1 MSDMQNTNIAKLELR
16 ALIALEA
23 LLRDRSVNKAAQR
36 VGLSQ
41 PAMSHMLARLRK
53 TFGDQLVVR
62 GRTGLVLTEYGE
74 RLLLHLEELAPR
86 IEALGK
92 AERFDPQASA
102 ATFRCACTDHASV
115 VLMPPLLQSFSA
127 AAPGAILKVLS
138 VASRHLDLAQLEA
151 TRFDLVVGWFDAL
164 PADWHVKKLFDER
177 LVCIASAKNEAIRD
191 TLDLETFLRLKHVVL
206 APDER
211 ELQNMADM
219 TLASRGLKRNVGAF
233 VSNFSA
239 TPFVVAASQL
249 IALIPSTLAAR
260 FSHLPGIKLHEPPIE
275 FPSYPVSMAWHP
287 RVHAEPGHRWL
298 RQLIIDAVHSV
309 VGPH

>member
-1 MSDMQNTNIAKLELR
+1 MSTMQNLNIAKLELR
-16 ALIALEA
+16 ALLALEG
-23 LLRDRSVNKAAQR
+23 LLRERSVSKAAQR

-53 TFGDQLVVR
+53 TFDDQLLVR
-62 GRTGLVLTEYGE
+62 GRNGFVLTEYGE
-74 RLLLHLEELAPR
+74 RLLHHVSELAPQ

-92 AERFDPQASA
+92 ADRFDPAASH
-102 ATFRCACTDHASV
+102 ATFRLACTDHASV
-115 VLMPPLLQSFSA
+115 VLSSPLLQAFSA
-127 AAPGAILKVLS
+127 AAPAAIVKILS
-138 VASRHLDLAQLEA
+138 VPSRHLDLPQLEA

-164 PADWHVKKLFDER
+164 PADWHVKKLFDEQ
-177 LVCIASAKNEAIRD
+177 LVVIASASNSAIGA
-191 TLDLETFLRLKHVVL
+191 TLDLGTFLSLKHVVL

-239 TPFVVAASQL
+239 TPFVVADSQL
-249 IALIPSTLAAR
+249 IAMIPSTLATR
-260 FSHLPGIKLHEPPIE
+260 FSHLAKIRLHRPPLE

-298 RQLIIDAVHSV
+298 RQLIIDAAHKVTA
-309 VGPH
+309 G

>member
-1 MSDMQNTNIAKLELR
+1 MQNANIVKLELR
-16 ALIALEA
+16 AILALAA
-23 LLRDRSVNKAAQR
+23 LLRDRNVNKAAQR

-41 PAMSHMLARLRK
+41 PAMSHLLARLRK
-53 TFGDQLVVR
+53 TFGDQLLVR
-62 GRTGLVLTEYGE
+62 GRNGFVLTEYGE
-74 RLLLHLEELAPR
+74 RLLGHLDELAPR
-86 IEALGK
+86 IEALGR
-92 AERFDPQASA
+92 AEQFDPKVST

-115 VLMPPLLQSFSA
+115 VLMPPLMQAFST
-127 AAPGAILKVLS
+127 AAPRAILKILS
-138 VASRHLDLAQLEA
+138 VASRHLDLARLEA

-164 PADWHVKKLFDER
+164 PADWHVKRLFDER
-177 LVCIASAKNEAIRD
+177 LVCIASATHPAIGE

-239 TPFVVAASQL
+239 TPFVVAASEL
-249 IALIPSTLAAR
+249 IAMVPSTLAAR
-260 FSHLPGIKLHEPPIE
+260 FAYLPGIRLHEPPID
-275 FPSYPVSMAWHP
+275 FPTYPVSMAWHP

-298 RQLIIDAVHSV
+298 RQLIIDAVQV
-309 VGPH
+309 TVAPA